1 MTRHTL
7 IRNLRLASSAGILG
21 LLVSS
26 AFAAGNAI
34 EKVEFSQLPG
44 EVLVKLQLRQPL
56 TGQPSNFTVSNPP
69 RVALDFNDTENASG
83 TSNVPAG
90 VGSLRSLNLIQ
101 AGERTRLVLNLS
113 EASQYKIRTE
123 GNAVYI
129 SLPKTDSRA
138 VAATTPA
145 PRVETASAATATPS
159 AAPTQRTSSAPI
171 APVVQDMDF
180 RAESADLAV
189 FKLNLSEPN
198 TLVDVRQQGN
208 DLVLVLPGTTLP
220 ERLVKRLDVKDYGT
234 PTDFI
239 TASRTS
245 SGTQLVF
252 NNKGEWD
259 YNVRQLDNQVSIE
272 VRRTVVDPT
281 SLAGSKDVQGKVVS
295 FNFTQPVPVS
305 QMIGIFQDI
314 TGLNFMVM
322 PGVSGEIQS
331 LKMDNTPVE
340 TAIDVISR
348 MYGLGFRRYGN
359 IVVVGRA
366 DDLAKY
372 DKDERD
378 RAAALANSEP
388 ILQETFKIKYRTA
401 SEIVQKL
408 SSGTSTTT
416 GTTAGSSPQQQP
428 AAGAATTRTN
438 SLISDRGLI
447 TYDDATNT
455 IYIEE
460 TKTRLTKIRERIQSL
475 DRPMRQVI
483 IEARIV
489 QVDDSFQK
497 DLGMNLSGSLG
508 YSIGNTT
515 GSVSFS
521 GGKVGGIV
529 GTGGGSISGISLF
542 DSAKTKIINLAIAA
556 AESDS
561 RSKTISSPKILTRDS
576 QKATLV
582 NGQAI
587 PYTVGTLNTGL
598 TTSFVTAALTL
609 DVTPQI
615 QLDGR
620 VQMDLIVQN
629 DEPTVLNGS
638 TGINKRS
645 VNTKVVVENGGT
657 VLIGGL
663 FKQADTNAEDKVP
676 VLGDVPYLGAL
687 FRYKKDVK
695 TRTELLVFITP
706 RIVTEDL
713 VLQ

>member
-1 MTRHTL
+1 MKRHTL
-7 IRNLRLASSAGILG
+7 IRNLGLASSASILG
-21 LLVSS
+21 L
-26 AFAAGNAI
+26 FASGALAASNAI

-44 EVLVKLQLRQPL
+44 EVLIKLQMRQPL
-56 TGQPSNFTVSNPP
+56 SAQPADFTVSNPP
-69 RVALDFNDTENASG
+69 RVAFDFNDTENTSG
-83 TSNVPAG
+83 TSNLSAG
-90 VGSLRSLNLIQ
+90 VGSLRSLNLVQ
-101 AGERTRLVLNLS
+101 VGDRTRLVLNLN
-113 EASQYKIRTE
+113 EANRYRVRTE
-123 GNAVYI
+123 GNALFI
-129 SLPKTDSRA
+129 SLPKSDASA
-138 VAATTPA
+138 VAAAPASA
-145 PRVETASAATATPS
+145 PRVEQTPS
-159 AAPTQRTSSAPI
+159 STTPRVNSAPL
-171 APVVQDMDF
+171 APIVHDMDF
-180 RAESADLAV
+180 RAESTDLAV

-198 TLVDVRQQGN
+198 ALVDVRQQGR
-208 DLVLVLPGTTLP
+208 DLVLALPGTSLP

-234 PTDFI
+234 PIDFV
-239 TASRTS
+239 TASRTP
-245 SGTQLVF
+245 SGTQVVF

-259 YNVRQLDNQVSIE
+259 YNVRQLDNQIFVE
-272 VRRTVVDPT
+272 VRRTIVDPT

-378 RAAALANSEP
+378 RSAALANSEP

-416 GTTAGSSPQQQP
+416 GAATAGAQQQQQP
-428 AAGAATTRTN
+428 AAGGATARTN

-475 DRPMRQVI
+475 DRAMRQVI

-497 DLGMNLSGSLG
+497 DLGVNLSGTMG
-508 YSIGNTT
+508 YSIGNTAS
-515 GSVSFS
+515 SVTFS
-521 GGKVGGIV
+521 GGKVGGVV
-529 GTGGGSISGISLF
+529 GTGGGSVSGISLF
-542 DSAKTKIINLAIAA
+542 NSAQTKIINLALAA
-556 AESDS
+556 VESDS

-676 VLGDVPYLGAL
+676 FFGDIPFLGAL
-687 FRYKKDVK
+687 FRYRKDVK

-706 RIVTEDL
+706 RVVTEDL